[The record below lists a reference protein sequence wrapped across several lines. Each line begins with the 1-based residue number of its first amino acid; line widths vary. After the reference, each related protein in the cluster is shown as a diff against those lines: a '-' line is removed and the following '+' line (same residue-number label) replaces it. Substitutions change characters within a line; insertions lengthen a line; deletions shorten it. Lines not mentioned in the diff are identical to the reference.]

1 MAPHIKREGMCHMI
15 KSISTFQA
23 TMVLILSI
31 GLMNHVIVLPSLLGA
46 SGRDSWISTLVTGML
61 FLLWLPMVYWIISKT
76 KQQHIIGWL
85 HTHSHPL
92 AAWTIKILLFLY
104 ISLNLFVTLYS
115 TFSWVKSTYMIQ
127 TPEYILFIPFI
138 ILCFIAAEAG
148 IKTIAI
154 AGGLVLPLVVVLG
167 FMIMTANIQYKDY
180 SLLFPIFENGI
191 TPVWDGIVILGG
203 GFTEIFLLVLI
214 QQFVKT
220 DIKFRSLFFL
230 GLFLLFISMGP
241 IIGSITEFG
250 PVQAAKISNPAY
262 AQWRLLTMGKYL
274 NRLDF
279 LSIYQW
285 LSGAFIRVSLS
296 IFLMGELFQIKTKKI
311 KNIVLLA
318 ISVSLII
325 ALCIPIDIPAY
336 RNFTERYYFK
346 LSVISIL
353 VITFFINIVIFLK
366 ERVKKNGASIE
377 QGK

>member
-1 MAPHIKREGMCHMI
+1 MI

-23 TMVLILSI
+23 TVVLILST

-46 SGRDSWISTLVTGML
+46 AGRDSWISALGTGAL

-76 KQQHIIGWL
+76 KQEHIIGWL

-92 AAWTIKILLFLY
+92 AAWSIKILLFLY
-104 ISLNLFVTLYS
+104 IMLNVFVTLYS
-115 TFSWVKSTYMIQ
+115 TFSWVNSTYMIQ
-127 TPEYILFIPFI
+127 TPDYILFIPFI
-138 ILCFIAAEAG
+138 ILCFFAAEAG

-167 FMIMTANIQYKDY
+167 FMIMTANIQFKDY
-180 SLLFPIFENGI
+180 SLLFPIFENGV
-191 TPVWDGIVILGG
+191 TPVWNGGVILGG
-203 GFTEIFLLVLI
+203 GFSEIFLLVLI
-214 QQFVKT
+214 QQFVNTK
-220 DIKFRSLFFL
+220 IKFRSLLFL
-230 GLFLLFISMGP
+230 GLFILFITMGP

-250 PVQAAKISNPAY
+250 PVQAAKINNPAY

-296 IFLMGELFQIKTKKI
+296 IFLMGELFQIKSKKI
-311 KNIVLLA
+311 KNILLLV
-318 ISVSLII
+318 ISVTLII
-325 ALCIPIDIPAY
+325 ALWIPIEIPAF
-336 RNFTERYYFK
+336 RNFTDRYYFK
-346 LSVISIL
+346 LSLICIL
-353 VITFFINIVIFLK
+353 VITLFISLVIFLK

>member
-1 MAPHIKREGMCHMI
+1 
-15 KSISTFQA
+15 
-23 TMVLILSI
+23 
-31 GLMNHVIVLPSLLGA
+31 
-46 SGRDSWISTLVTGML
+46 
-61 FLLWLPMVYWIISKT
+61 
-76 KQQHIIGWL
+76 
-85 HTHSHPL
+85 
-92 AAWTIKILLFLY
+92 
-104 ISLNLFVTLYS
+104 
-115 TFSWVKSTYMIQ
+115 MIQ

-154 AGGLVLPLVVVLG
+154 AGGLVLPLVVALG

-191 TPVWDGIVILGG
+191 TPVWDGVVILGG

-220 DIKFRSLFFL
+220 EIKFRSLLFL

-296 IFLMGELFQIKTKKI
+296 IFLMGELFQIKSKKI

-336 RNFTERYYFK
+336 RDFTERYYFK

-353 VITFFINIVIFLK
+353 VITFFINMVIFLK

>member
-1 MAPHIKREGMCHMI
+1 MI

-23 TMVLILSI
+23 TVVLILSI

-61 FLLWLPMVYWIISKT
+61 FLLWLPMVYWIIHKT

-92 AAWTIKILLFLY
+92 AAWSIKILLFLY
-104 ISLNLFVTLYS
+104 ILLNLYVTLFS
-115 TFSWVKSTYMIQ
+115 TFSWVNSTYMIQ

-154 AGGLVLPLVVVLG
+154 AGGLVLPLVVALG
-167 FMIMTANIQYKDY
+167 LMIMTANTQFKDY
-180 SLLFPIFENGI
+180 SMLFPIFENGI
-191 TPVWDGIVILGG
+191 TPVWDGVVILGG
-203 GFTEIFLLVLI
+203 GFTEIFFLVLI

-220 DIKFRSLFFL
+220 EIKFRSLLFL

-296 IFLMGELFQIKTKKI
+296 IFLIGELFQIKSKKI

-325 ALCIPIDIPAY
+325 ALCIPIDMPVY
-336 RNFTERYYFK
+336 RDFTERYYFK

>member
-1 MAPHIKREGMCHMI
+1 MI

-23 TMVLILSI
+23 IIVLILSI

-46 SGRDSWISTLVTGML
+46 SGRDSWISTLVTGIL
-61 FLLWLPMVYWIISKT
+61 FLLWIPMVYWIINKT

-92 AAWTIKILLFLY
+92 AAWSIKILLFFYLL
-104 ISLNLFVTLYS
+104 LNLFVTLFS
-115 TFSWVKSTYMIQ
+115 TFSWVNSTYMIQ

-154 AGGLVLPLVVVLG
+154 AGGLVLPLVVALG

-180 SLLFPIFENGI
+180 SLLFPIFENGVA
-191 TPVWDGIVILGG
+191 PVWDGVVILSG

-220 DIKFRSLFFL
+220 EIKFRSLLFL

-296 IFLMGELFQIKTKKI
+296 IFLMGELFQIKSKKI

-325 ALCIPIDIPAY
+325 GLCIPIDIPAY
-336 RNFTERYYFK
+336 RDFTERYYFK

>member
-1 MAPHIKREGMCHMI
+1 MI

-46 SGRDSWISTLVTGML
+46 TGRDSWISALGTGVL
-61 FLLWLPMVYWIISKT
+61 FLLWLPMVYWIINKT
-76 KQQHIIGWL
+76 KQQPIIGWL

-92 AAWTIKILLFLY
+92 AAWSIKILLFLY
-104 ISLNLFVTLYS
+104 IMLNVFVTLYS
-115 TFSWVKSTYMIQ
+115 TFSWVNSTYMIQ

-138 ILCFIAAEAG
+138 ILCFFAAEAG

-154 AGGLVLPLVVVLG
+154 AGGLILPLVVALG
-167 FMIMTANIQYKDY
+167 FMIMTANMQFKDY
-180 SLLFPIFENGI
+180 SLLFPIFENGV
-191 TPVWDGIVILGG
+191 TPVWNGVVILGG
-203 GFTEIFLLVLI
+203 GFSEIFLLVLI
-214 QQFVKT
+214 QQFVNTK
-220 DIKFRSLFFL
+220 IKFRSLLFL
-230 GLFLLFISMGP
+230 GLFILFISMGP

-250 PVQAAKISNPAY
+250 PEQAAKINNPAY

-296 IFLMGELFQIKTKKI
+296 IFLMGELFQIKSKKM
-311 KNIVLLA
+311 KNILLLV
-318 ISVSLII
+318 ISVTLII
-325 ALCIPIDIPAY
+325 ALWIPIDIPAF
-336 RNFTERYYFK
+336 RDFTDRYYFK
-346 LSVISIL
+346 LSVICIL
-353 VITFFINIVIFLK
+353 VITLFISLVIFLK
-366 ERVKKNGASIE
+366 ERVKKNGASFE

>member
-1 MAPHIKREGMCHMI
+1 MPPHIKSEGMCHMI

-23 TMVLILSI
+23 TIVLILSI

-61 FLLWLPMVYWIISKT
+61 FLLWLPMVYWIIHKT

-85 HTHSHPL
+85 HTHSHPI
-92 AAWTIKILLFLY
+92 AAWSIKILLFLY
-104 ISLNLFVTLYS
+104 LLLNLFVTLFS
-115 TFSWVKSTYMIQ
+115 TFSWVNSTYMIQ

-154 AGGLVLPLVVVLG
+154 AGGLVLPLVVALG

-191 TPVWDGIVILGG
+191 TPVWDGVVILGG
-203 GFTEIFLLVLI
+203 GFTEIFLLVLF

-220 DIKFRSLFFL
+220 EIKFRSLLFL

-296 IFLMGELFQIKTKKI
+296 IFLMGELFQIKSKKI

-325 ALCIPIDIPAY
+325 ALCIPIDMPAY
-336 RNFTERYYFK
+336 RDFTERYYFK

-353 VITFFINIVIFLK
+353 VITFFISIVIFLK